1 VVETIQADDEM
12 RLKLKG
18 SVTTVT
24 LYTLL
29 WGLRRECGHLSLTL
43 CPAAFTM
50 LNEDRIAN
58 CLSCGPLVSYTLTV
72 LA

>member
-1 VVETIQADDEM
+1 MVETIQADDEM

-18 SVTTVT
+18 SVT

-29 WGLRRECGHLSLTL
+29 WGLRRECEHLSLTL
-43 CPAAFTM
+43 CPAAFRM